1 MFCNKCGGPL
11 QPDYR
16 VCPKCGNVIQ
26 GTVAVPQQGRVARHL
41 QILATLWIIVGC
53 LWLIPAVG
61 MLVLGSVAHLFIPMG
76 ESMARTLGPFV
87 LHAMGGIF
95 LLVAAGAFCVAWGL
109 FQRRPWARTV
119 TLVLGFLALFHPPF
133 ATALGIYTLWVL
145 LPESS
150 QREYASMAQQP

>member
-1 MFCNKCGGPL
+1 MFCNQCGGPL

-61 MLVLGSVAHLFIPMG
+61 MLVLGRVAHRFIPMG
-76 ESMARTLGPFV
+76 ECMSRTLCPFV
-87 LHAMGGIF
+87 LPVMGGIF

-119 TLVLGFLALFHPPF
+119 TLVLGFLALFF
-133 ATALGIYTLWVL
+133 FTVTATTEIYTLWVL
-145 LPESS
+145 L
-150 QREYASMAQQP
+150 

>member
-1 MFCNKCGGPL
+1 MFCNQCGGPL

-87 LHAMGGIF
+87 LHVMGGIF
-95 LLVAAGAFCVAWGL
+95 LLVASGAFLGGWRV
-109 FQRRPWARTV
+109 FKRRPRAPTVAR
-119 TLVLGFLALFHPPF
+119 VLGLRALYP
-133 ATALGIYTLWVL
+133 
-145 LPESS
+145 
-150 QREYASMAQQP
+150 